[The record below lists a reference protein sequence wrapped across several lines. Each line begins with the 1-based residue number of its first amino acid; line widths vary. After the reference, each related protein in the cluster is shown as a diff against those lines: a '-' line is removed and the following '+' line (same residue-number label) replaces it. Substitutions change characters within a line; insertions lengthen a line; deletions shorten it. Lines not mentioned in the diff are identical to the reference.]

1 MLYNEYKWMICVKK
15 WFQFPKK
22 GDANMLTGSFQH
34 NIDAK
39 GRMIMPLK
47 FRESLGER
55 FFATK
60 GLDGCIFVFSEEEW
74 SKLDENLMNQPLSKG
89 RDIQRFFYGGLT
101 ECEVDKQGRVLIPK
115 HLREFAK
122 LEKDVMV
129 IGLQKRAEIWSLE
142 KWNEQNDSFMVDND
156 EVALKME
163 DLGI

>member
-1 MLYNEYKWMICVKK
+1 MLI
-15 WFQFPKK
+15 
-22 GDANMLTGSFQH
+22 GSFQH

-47 FRESLGER
+47 FRETLGER

-60 GLDGCIFVFSEEEW
+60 GLDGCIFVFPEEEW
-74 SKLDENLMNQPLSKG
+74 TKLDENLKNQPLSKG

-115 HLREFAK
+115 HLREFAH

-129 IGLQKRAEIWSLE
+129 IGMQKRAEIWSLE
-142 KWNEQNDSFMVDND
+142 KWNEQNDSFMNDSD

>member
-1 MLYNEYKWMICVKK
+1 MNVSGGFVSKSG
-15 WFQFPKK
+15 FNSQKK

-74 SKLDENLMNQPLSKG
+74 NKLDERLMNQPLSKG

-115 HLREFAK
+115 HLREFAC

-142 KWNEQNDSFMVDND
+142 KWNEQNNSFMDDND